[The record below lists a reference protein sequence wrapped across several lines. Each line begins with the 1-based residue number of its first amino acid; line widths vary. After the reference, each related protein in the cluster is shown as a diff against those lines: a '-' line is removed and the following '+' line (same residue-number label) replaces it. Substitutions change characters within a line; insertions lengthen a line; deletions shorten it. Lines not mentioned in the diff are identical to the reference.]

1 MTKLKIN
8 KKYKGIVYI
17 ILSAFCFALMNMFV
31 KLSGDLPTT
40 EKAFFRN
47 FVAFFFALIMML
59 KSKKDFGFQKKNLAP
74 LILRS
79 VFGTVGIL
87 GNFYAI
93 DHLVLSD
100 ASILNK
106 MSPFFVILF
115 SFIVLKEKLT
125 VPQGVIVIGA
135 FIGALFVIKPDFAN
149 AEFIP
154 SLAGLVGGMAAGLA
168 YTMVRYLG
176 KRGENGT
183 FIVLFFSGF
192 STLVFTPLMIAE
204 FKMFTI
210 YQLFSLIMAGLSA
223 AGGQFAITAAYTY
236 APAKEVSVYDYS
248 QIIFAAGLGFIMFG
262 DIPDV
267 LSVIGYF
274 IIIIMALIMFLYN
287 NQLWIFKRINQKKV

>member
-59 KSKKDFGFQKKNLAP
+59 KSKKDFRLQKKNFAP

-115 SFIVLKEKLT
+115 SFIILKEKLT

-149 AEFIP
+149 AAFIP

-287 NQLWIFKRINQKKV
+287 NQLWIFKKINQKKV